1 MQYYAKEFQDKFA
14 HKLIGGRG
22 CYLDLGSHHPFE
34 GNNTAAL
41 EWLGW
46 KGISVDFQQRW
57 IDLFNKSDRRNEC
70 IKADVTVQSFIEI
83 LDAKSNVKHFDYI
96 SLDVDDA
103 SIPCLELLISNGYTF
118 DFMTFEHDSYAD
130 SEVTDARKKDSIKIL
145 EASGYKMLFEDVLT
159 DGTEKYDNKGN
170 SIWEP
175 WEDWWVGEKYFS
187 ELKNK
192 KSKIK
197 YIDTV

>member
-22 CYLDLGSHHPFE
+22 YYLDLGSHHPFE

-57 IDLFNKSDRRNEC
+57 IDLFNNSGRRNEC

-83 LDAKSNVKHFDYI
+83 LKHFDYI

-103 SIPCLELLISNGYTF
+103 SILCLELLMSNGYTF
-118 DFMTFEHDSYAD
+118 DFMTFEHDSYAN

-159 DGTEKYDNKGN
+159 DGTEKYDNKG
-170 SIWEP
+170 SSVWEP
-175 WEDWWVGEKYFS
+175 WEDWWIGEKYFS

-192 KSKIK
+192 KTKIK
-197 YIDTV
+197 YIDTI